1 LGLYLGKK
9 GGGRIYKRGTFW
21 DIYNVLDFMSSYV
34 AFCNRLSCETTPFH
48 SISICGFSFFRFPP
62 SLSLRDI
69 FRRFLLTI
77 LPYLWPCPSLF
88 FSRIF
93 LKRFIHFFLPRFLP
107 FFHFP
112 HFITISFAIFSSISF
127 AVISS
132 FPSLCSWY
140 YLLFLFLFMVV
151 VIFLFTY
158 LSPYFSIISCTIYV
172 FMFSLFPLPS
182 FSSPFTPIPL
192 PSLFMPRISFA
203 ISLSTFCTI
212 LHIVYHV
219 HDHFFSPIF
228 FIRRLFL
235 HILHCIYD
243 NLFLLLP
250 SYHLRFV

>member
-1 LGLYLGKK
+1 MWLFLFPFSPIVIFTRY
-9 GGGRIYKRGTFW
+9 F
-21 DIYNVLDFMSSYV
+21 SS
-34 AFCNRLSCETTPFH
+34 
-48 SISICGFSFFRFPP
+48 FSFNDFTISMAMPFFIFFAYLPQTFHPLFPSP
-62 SLSLRDI
+62 VSPI
-69 FRRFLLTI
+69 
-77 LPYLWPCPSLF
+77 
-88 FSRIF
+88 
-93 LKRFIHFFLPRFLP
+93 
-107 FFHFP
+107 FHFP
-112 HFITISFAIFSSISF
+112 HFITISFSIFSSISF

-219 HDHFFSPIF
+219 HDHFFRQFFLFAVFFFTVFMIIF
-228 FIRRLFL
+228 FFFYHLT
-235 HILHCIYD
+235 IYVLY
-243 NLFLLLP
+243 NLSFVIPSPSSRFYLLP
-250 SYHLRFV
+250 HYPI

>member
-1 LGLYLGKK
+1 MWLFLFPFSPIVIFTRY
-9 GGGRIYKRGTFW
+9 F
-21 DIYNVLDFMSSYV
+21 SS
-34 AFCNRLSCETTPFH
+34 
-48 SISICGFSFFRFPP
+48 FSFNDF
-62 SLSLRDI
+62 
-69 FRRFLLTI
+69 TI
-77 LPYLWPCPSLF
+77 SMAM
-88 FSRIF
+88 
-93 LKRFIHFFLPRFLP
+93 P
-107 FFHFP
+107 FFIFFAYLPQTFHPLFTSPVSHFP
-112 HFITISFAIFSSISF
+112 HFITISFSIFSSISF

-158 LSPYFSIISCTIYV
+158 LSPYFSISFYNFVHHLRFHVFTVSSAFFFFAFYTNSFTISFYA
-172 FMFSLFPLPS
+172 P
-182 FSSPFTPIPL
+182 
-192 PSLFMPRISFA
+192 ISFA

-212 LHIVYHV
+212 LHIVYV
-219 HDHFFSPIF
+219 HDHFFRQFF